1 MSVIRSVN
9 VMSCAKMLG
18 GIYGA
23 MGLLVIPIFLVGGF
37 ASLASGARTG
47 ALSGIGF
54 VILGVLAP
62 FFYGA
67 LGFIFGAL
75 GAWAYNLLAK
85 WLGGIQIEL
94 VETRPDAPPTSQI
107 GLA

>member
-9 VMSCAKMLG
+9 VLSCAKMMG

-23 MGLLVIPIFLVGGF
+23 IGLLVIPIFFVGGF

-47 ALSGIGF
+47 AMGGIGF
-54 VILGVLAP
+54 VVLGILAP

-67 LGFIFGAL
+67 LGFMFGAL
-75 GAWAYNLLAK
+75 GAWTYNFLAK

-94 VETRPDAPPTSQI
+94 VEARPVDAASFSQI
-107 GLA
+107 G